1 MSTRGRTFLEKMRAA
16 RSKIAALAAPFVQDR
31 STILTHSFSR
41 VVRDTLFAAAED
53 HKHFTVYVTESAP
66 DYTGRQ
72 LYEALEERGISVTL
86 IVDSAVGY
94 ILEKVDMVLLG
105 AEGVVESGGIIN
117 KIGTYTMAMCA
128 KEKNIPIYVLAES
141 FKFARKYP
149 LNQKDLPDEQKYPSD
164 KRNGKTDLSK
174 EHPMIDYTPPAYITL
189 LFTDL
194 GILTP
199 LVSPDNS
206 RTNRVRNVLLACV
219 AIALGGF
226 MVLAL
231 TGIRNTEKIGQ
242 QSLDQNTDL
251 GVDTTERIDAFWSRG
266 LGRKRRLD
274 GSAGDGGEKAT
285 LTAKATAK
293 LPGPYAL
300 YEDEDAVAPVTDFAS
315 TEVVATTT
323 ANTTASTAEAIAT
336 ITADDRTTDV
346 EGGTVLVE
354 QRKRKR
360 LEPMPLMCV
369 FGGNERSRSP
379 LPEDGLCDLAYFDS
393 FYRSGLLDTFARR
406 RHSAA
411 FERFVTAAAKYRLTE
426 VGVAVASE
434 GNSKAQEE
442 LSSSK
447 TWASL
452 RKLWNSGIVHF
463 GVLDF
468 EVAEDTTPEHVDHIF
483 DLLFVR
489 VGSETVLRVTTCPA
503 A

>member
-1 MSTRGRTFLEKMRAA
+1 
-16 RSKIAALAAPFVQDR
+16 
-31 STILTHSFSR
+31 
-41 VVRDTLFAAAED
+41 
-53 HKHFTVYVTESAP
+53 
-66 DYTGRQ
+66 
-72 LYEALEERGISVTL
+72 
-86 IVDSAVGY
+86 
-94 ILEKVDMVLLG
+94 
-105 AEGVVESGGIIN
+105 
-117 KIGTYTMAMCA
+117 
-128 KEKNIPIYVLAES
+128 
-141 FKFARKYP
+141 
-149 LNQKDLPDEQKYPSD
+149 
-164 KRNGKTDLSK
+164 
-174 EHPMIDYTPPAYITL
+174 
-189 LFTDL
+189 
-194 GILTP
+194 
-199 LVSPDNS
+199 
-206 RTNRVRNVLLACV
+206 
-219 AIALGGF
+219 

-483 DLLFVR
+483 DLLFLLKEAQLRMTTRKFDQWPYLALGIIFLERSDNELFRAFIHHVGLTR
-489 VGSETVLRVTTCPA
+489 VQLLVLRTHLSGRDDTIPGCTITGSSMWGEPLARYHPNIMETLEFLRIQNSSLEASAIMISMSVA
-503 A
+503 ARFYAPLDSFDPGSKCIALEDGERRLGIGSFAELYYPDELVIDTLQCSQKAPHLQ